1 MAKFVYVNGEYFD
14 EDNAKISV
22 FDHGFLYGDGI
33 FEGIRIYGGKI
44 FKCREHF
51 DRLYDGAKAIALKIP
66 LGKDALIAATEE
78 TCRKNQLADGYIRLI
93 ISRGKGTL
101 GLDPDKCPHPGVVI
115 IADKIQ
121 IYPPEMY
128 EKGMRVITAST
139 RRNTPGALDPQIKSL
154 NYLNNILAKIEA
166 SNAGVPEAIMLNS
179 QGLVCECTGDNIFI
193 VKGGAIYTPP
203 IHTGAL
209 NGITRGAVMEIAA
222 NKGYAV
228 QEKDFTLTNV
238 YTADECFFTGTAAE
252 IIGVTNVDGR
262 IIGSG
267 VAGKVTRELTAAFR
281 ELARAC

>member
-1 MAKFVYVNGEYFD
+1 VAKFIYVNGEYFD

-51 DRLYDGAKAIALKIP
+51 ARLYDGAKAIALKIP
-66 LGKDALIAATEE
+66 MEKEALITATEE
-78 TCRKNQLADGYIRLI
+78 TCCKNELSDGYIRLI

-101 GLDPDKCPHPGVVI
+101 GLDPDKCPNPSVVI
-115 IADKIQ
+115 IADTIQ
-121 IYPPEMY
+121 IYSSEMY
-128 EKGMRVITAST
+128 EKGMKVITAST
-139 RRNTPGALDPQIKSL
+139 RRNTPAALDPQIKSL

-166 SNAGVPEAIMLNS
+166 SNAGVPEAIMLNE

-193 VKGGAIYTPP
+193 VKDGVVYTPP

-209 NGITRGAVMEIAA
+209 NGITRRVVMELAK

-228 QEKDFTLTNV
+228 LEKDFTLANV
-238 YTADECFFTGTAAE
+238 YAADECFFTGTAAE
-252 IIGVTNVDGR
+252 IIGVTDVDSR

-267 VAGKVTRELTAAFR
+267 GAGKITRELTVAFR
-281 ELARAC
+281 ELTK